1 MTRHLGRLRRS
12 SRKRQAAAPSAAAWR
27 QAHCEQAGTCDIC
40 RKRTL
45 DLLCHEICQ
54 GNRAKAYTCAA
65 AILVLC
71 SGCHAF
77 VHAEPGIWSK
87 ARQAGLLRLR
97 RPECFDLLKL
107 NSLLI
112 AKLTLGEIIRSQK

>member
-1 MTRHLGRLRRS
+1 MKRHLGRLRRS
-12 SRKRQAAAPSAAAWR
+12 SRKRQAAAPSAADWR
-27 QAHCEQAGTCDIC
+27 KNHCEQAGACDIC

-45 DLLCHEICQ
+45 DLCCHEIAQ
-54 GNRAKAYTCAA
+54 PNRAKAYMCAA

-77 VHAEPGIWSK
+77 VHAEPGIWTK

-97 RPECFDLLKL
+97 RPECFDLQVL

-112 AKLTLGEIIRSQK
+112 AKLTLGDINKLRG